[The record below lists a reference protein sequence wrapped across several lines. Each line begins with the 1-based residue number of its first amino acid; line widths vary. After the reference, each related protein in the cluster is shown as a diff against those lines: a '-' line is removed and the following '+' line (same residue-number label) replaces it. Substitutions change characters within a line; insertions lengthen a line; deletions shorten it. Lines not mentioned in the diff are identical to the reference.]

1 MKKNLCEIPG
11 TVAFVLN
18 KRINEIDF
26 DHGMQRAKTSICQV
40 LKDESIIDKPL
51 AATYER
57 EIATA
62 KNMSHVISIFTTY
75 LTGVKVTSGK
85 RIA

>member
-18 KRINEIDF
+18 KRITEIDF
-26 DHGMQRAKTSICQV
+26 DHGMQRAKTSICEV
-40 LKDESIIDKPL
+40 LKDESITDKPL
-51 AATYER
+51 AAIYQR
-57 EIATA
+57 EITGARSL
-62 KNMSHVISIFTTY
+62 SHVISIFTTY
-75 LTGVKVTSGK
+75 LTGVKMTSGK